1 MLRECAPQPEGGGM
15 GDVGNEDITLL
26 LQRANG
32 SDAAGISRVYALLY
46 DELHKI
52 ARGVLR
58 GGQATLTPTVLVNEA
73 FLRLC
78 GGAGLSLESRKHFF
92 ATAAQ
97 AMRWIVMDHARRAQA
112 ERHGGGLIQVEL
124 DEHLPASFRPEALIA
139 LDAALDALEQIDP
152 ARRELV
158 ELRFFAG
165 LGYED
170 LAPLLGRSERTLKRE
185 WAAAR
190 AALQLLME

>member
-1 MLRECAPQPEGGGM
+1 MWAAAVT
-15 GDVGNEDITLL
+15 DDDNEDITLL
-26 LQRANG
+26 LQRH
-32 SDAAGISRVYALLY
+32 AAGDAGGVSRVYALLY

-52 ARGVLR
+52 ARSLLR

-78 GGAGLSLESRKHFF
+78 GSGQDLPLESRKHFF

-97 AMRWIVMDHARRAQA
+97 AMRWIVMDHARRSQA
-112 ERHGGGLIQVEL
+112 ERHGGGLIQIEL
-124 DEHLPASFRPEALIA
+124 DENLPASFRPDELLA
-139 LDAALDALEQIDP
+139 LDTALDALQRIAPDK
-152 ARRELV
+152 RELV

>member
-1 MLRECAPQPEGGGM
+1 MVDG
-15 GDVGNEDITLL
+15 GNEDITLL
-26 LQRANG
+26 LQRAG
-32 SDAAGISRVYALLY
+32 RGEQAGISRVYALLY

-78 GGAGLSLESRKHFF
+78 GGGEGLTLESRKHFF
-92 ATAAQ
+92 TTAAQ

-112 ERHGGGLIQVEL
+112 ERHGGGLLQVEL
-124 DEHLPASFRPEALIA
+124 DENLPASFRPEALIA
-139 LDAALDALEQIDP
+139 LDAALDALQQIDP

>member
-1 MLRECAPQPEGGGM
+1 MA
-15 GDVGNEDITLL
+15 GDDREDITLL
-26 LQRANG
+26 LKQAG
-32 SDAAGISRVYALLY
+32 DDDAGGVSRVYALLY

-52 ARGVLR
+52 ARALLR

-78 GGAGLSLESRKHFF
+78 GGGQDLSLESRKHFF

-112 ERHGGGLIQVEL
+112 ERHGGGLVQVEL
-124 DEHLPASFRPEALIA
+124 DDSLPASFRPEELLA
-139 LDAALDALEQIDP
+139 LDAALDALEQVDP
-152 ARRELV
+152 QRRELV

-170 LAPLLGRSERTLKRE
+170 LVPLLGRSERTLKRE